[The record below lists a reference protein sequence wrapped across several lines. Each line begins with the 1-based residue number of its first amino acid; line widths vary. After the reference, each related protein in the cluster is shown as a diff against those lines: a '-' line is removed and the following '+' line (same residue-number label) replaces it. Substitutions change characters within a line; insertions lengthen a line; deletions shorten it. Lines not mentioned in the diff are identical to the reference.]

1 MLALLRRRGAELGG
15 DAAEMGRLAGEQEAT
30 LRTLIGTAG
39 SRGAGTAGARPGG
52 PVDLR
57 ALLDGCATGTVS
69 VAAPAT
75 AVALPEPVAVE
86 VAAAVQG
93 ALDNVTV
100 HCGLEAKAWVLLE
113 DEGDTVTVTIRDEG
127 PGIPD
132 GRLAQAEAEG
142 RLGVAQSI
150 RGRVRDLGGSVQ
162 ISSTPGQGTEVELRI
177 PRLS

>member
-1 MLALLRRRGAELGG
+1 M
-15 DAAEMGRLAGEQEAT
+15 
-30 LRTLIGTAG
+30 
-39 SRGAGTAGARPGG
+39 
-52 PVDLR
+52 
-57 ALLDGCATGTVS
+57 S

-113 DEGDTVTVTIRDEG
+113 DEGDTVTVTVRDEG

>member
-1 MLALLRRRGAELGG
+1 MLALLRR
-15 DAAEMGRLAGEQEAT
+15 
-30 LRTLIGTAG
+30 
-39 SRGAGTAGARPGG
+39 RGAGTAGARPGG

-113 DEGDTVTVTIRDEG
+113 DEGDTVTVTVRDEG